1 MSILANSKKLRVL
14 QNKKVEHEQIMVNSL
29 ATSFVE
35 FGRILDEV
43 TSFLMVSTL
52 RGLQFALN
60 SDLQIINRETSF
72 ELMELLKGD
81 NDGSEDLL
89 EFERRMAKLNEWLE
103 GR

>member
-1 MSILANSKKLRVL
+1 
-14 QNKKVEHEQIMVNSL
+14 MVNSL

-72 ELMELLKGD
+72 ELIELMKED
-81 NDGSEDLL
+81 HDGSEDLL